1 MSLLQPK
8 KVEELIVANLKRGPV
23 VTTKLV
29 IDIAS
34 QRRHTTKQAV
44 YAALR
49 QMKTREEIVSY
60 RGTSALNV
68 TWLNRLAAFV
78 AAAKGAYVGLEASKD
93 ELAVLSPGDS
103 ITYYFR
109 NPLKADVFW
118 THAYYLFMG
127 QAPQNEPVYLY
138 NPHEWFLLARKQNEL
153 EVIRTT
159 IANGRKFLV
168 LCGSRTALDR
178 HVRHSFDGEKSQYHM
193 LERPR
198 FAANYYLNVFG
209 EILLEVWLDHKTTAN
224 LEAFYRSTVE
234 WSQAAEVRLTTIVNQ
249 GRRLRIRVTHNRIKA
264 KAFKKFCHKF
274 FYVSYPKS

>member
-8 KVEELIVANLKRGPV
+8 KIEELIVANLKKRPV

-29 IDIAS
+29 VDIAS

-49 QMKTREEIVSY
+49 QMKAREEIVSY

-68 TWLNRLAAFV
+68 TWLNRLAGFV
-78 AAAKGAYVGLEASKD
+78 AAAKGAYVGLEASED
-93 ELAVLSPGDS
+93 ELAALSPGDS

-118 THAYYLFMG
+118 THAYYLFME
-127 QAPQNEPVYLY
+127 QAPPGEPVYLY

-159 IANGRKFLV
+159 IASGRKFLV
-168 LCGSRTALDR
+168 LCGSRTPLDKY
-178 HVRHSFDGEKSQYHM
+178 VRHSFDGEKSQYHM

-198 FAANYYLNVFG
+198 FPANYYLNVFG
-209 EILLEVWLDHKTTAN
+209 EILLEVWLDRKTTAN

-234 WSQAAEVRLTTIVNQ
+234 WNQAAEARLTAIVNQ
-249 GRRLRIRVTHNRIKA
+249 GRRLRIRVSHNGMKA
-264 KAFKKFCHKF
+264 EVFKRLCHKF
-274 FYVSYPKS
+274 FFIPPPKS